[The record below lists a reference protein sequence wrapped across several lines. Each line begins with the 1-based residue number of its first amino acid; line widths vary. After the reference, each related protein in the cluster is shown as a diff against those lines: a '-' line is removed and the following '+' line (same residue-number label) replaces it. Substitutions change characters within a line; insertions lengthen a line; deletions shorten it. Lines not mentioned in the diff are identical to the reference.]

1 MATEPLTTQGSERAH
16 DIVDKLESTL
26 SDVEGTVRGVSA
38 QATEHAEALSREAQ
52 TKAAETL
59 SNIEQYVREKP
70 VQAIGIAFA
79 AGILTS
85 VLLRKS

>member
-1 MATEPLTTQGSERAH
+1 MGTEPLTSQGSERAH

-26 SDVEGTVRGVSA
+26 SDVESTVRGVST
-38 QATEHAEALSREAQ
+38 QATEQAEELSREVQ
-52 TKAAETL
+52 SKAVETL
-59 SNIEQYVREKP
+59 ASIEQYVKEKP

-85 VLLRKS
+85 VLLRKR